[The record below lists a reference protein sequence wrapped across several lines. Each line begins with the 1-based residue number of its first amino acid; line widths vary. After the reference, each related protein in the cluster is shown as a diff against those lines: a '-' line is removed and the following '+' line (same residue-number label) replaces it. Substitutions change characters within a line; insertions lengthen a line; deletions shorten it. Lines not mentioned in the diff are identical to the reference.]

1 MKICPVEIR
10 PVEIYVDGDACP
22 VKDEVIRVA
31 ERHGLIVHLVG
42 NTWLR
47 AGDSPLINR
56 VVVGDHLD
64 AADDWIAERCGTED
78 IVVTGDI
85 PLADR
90 CLKQG
95 AAVLGHNGR
104 PFTEESIGMTLATRD
119 LMTHLRDTGEVTGGG
134 AAFSKQDRSRFLQAL
149 ENAIQAVQRSSRT

>member
-1 MKICPVEIR
+1 MLEDAKL
-10 PVEIYVDGDACP
+10 EIYIDGDACP
-22 VKDEVIRVA
+22 VKNEAIRVA
-31 ERHGLIVHLVG
+31 ERHRLTIHLVG

-64 AADDWIAERCGTED
+64 AADDWIAERCGTGD

-95 AAVLGHNGR
+95 AMTINHNGK
-104 PFTEESIGMTLATRD
+104 PFTPDSIGMALATRD
-119 LMTHLRDTGEVTGGG
+119 LMTHLRDTGEVAGGG
-134 AAFSKQDRSRFLQAL
+134 PAFTKQDRSRFLQAL
-149 ENAIQAVQRSSRT
+149 ENAIQTTRRKS